1 MSEKTA
7 NLRISTSYG
16 QSADH
21 FGGRDFLAARQL
33 GYSDQEILNYLNKN
47 KDKLRMQNV
56 PGGGGLYDNLKAG
69 TVDTYL
75 AHMIKELDLPGT
87 PSNPGPGSA
96 TTITE
101 TNEPD
106 YKGLLEGLQ
115 IEFDALGKKFEGQKG
130 ALEGMQRD
138 AAARERTYND
148 RLNDMIRQQG
158 EAQQRFQ
165 QEAAAQQRSFETAQ
179 RVSAS
184 NMARGGQQ
192 ADYRLGSS
200 GVIRGGTAGF
210 RRRSKP
216 VLPTIGAAGFTSPT
230 AGNSP
235 AKTLNV

>member
-1 MSEKTA
+1 MSDKIQ

-47 KDKLRMQNV
+47 PDKLRMQNV
-56 PGGGGLYDNLKAG
+56 IGGGGLYDNLKAG

-75 AHMIKELDLPGT
+75 GPMIKELNLPGT
-87 PSNPGPGSA
+87 PSNPGPGSD
-96 TTITE
+96 

-106 YKGLLEGLQ
+106 YKGLLDGLK
-115 IEFDALGKKFEGQKG
+115 IEFGELGKKFEGQKG
-130 ALEGMQRD
+130 ALEDMRTD
-138 AAARERTYND
+138 AAAREKTYND
-148 RLNDMIRQQG
+148 QLNNMIRQQS
-158 EAQQRFQ
+158 EAQQQFQ
-165 QEAAAQQRSFETAQ
+165 QQAAAQQRSFETAQ

-192 ADYRLGSS
+192 TDYRLGSAANAL
-200 GVIRGGTAGF
+200 RGGTAGF
-210 RRRSKP
+210 QRRPKSTMP
-216 VLPTIGAAGFTSPT
+216 VIGAAGFSAPV
-230 AGNSP
+230 AGKGS